1 VKALVSSLKIES
13 KGSESSI
20 LSSSRGSQVT
30 LLSADE
36 RAKNAKRLNS
46 LSAEHSVDVSFVDD
60 NQTRRRS
67 IAKNPKATPLKS
79 KAKNHID
86 PTNHVISGESSIDPF
101 LSTIDH
107 VDILAD
113 LVLANPSCGAAIHRY
128 KPAIEFHHALSG
140 SPAPPQTAVSF
151 ILHKL
156 LPQPRLAVRDTDKKL
171 RAQAYNNAKMAQSGA
186 RLVVCLVARSGEL
199 RRSVVEQIVF
209 ALSSKR
215 CYPAT

>member
-1 VKALVSSLKIES
+1 
-13 KGSESSI
+13 
-20 LSSSRGSQVT
+20 

-36 RAKNAKRLNS
+36 RARNAKRLNS

-86 PTNHVISGESSIDPF
+86 PTNHVISILLREITRDPPSGESSIDPF

-113 LVLANPSCGAAIHRY
+113 LVLASPSCGAAIHRY